1 MKFYSGPCWKF
12 RDNIQNLIL
21 SSIET
26 PNGAVRRSA
35 INCFPLLPFCGS
47 GGESGKR
54 HSENWLLLFK
64 RIIKSC
70 YYKIQCLVEGL
81 KDESHDNKIEK
92 TNNIE
97 LIEFKTTP
105 VNNGNLLDYLTLLS
119 QQVENLI
126 LIIQVFLSDKTP
138 FKVEIPIAYVI
149 QLFSYVSDILDVKVQ
164 YSHINK
170 EDIYSLYIPLIQ
182 AMCSCLSVCIFQFTT
197 LLIPYHD
204 VIMGM
209 LVKYLSFDDLA
220 MTCSYKLISDVLST
234 WRGMSRDTYYIEK
247 FIYFILE
254 EIDISKLQ
262 STGKISNIEE
272 NKNKNTKKQGNA
284 VIRLSAENEIHISTR
299 KKQKMYDGL
308 QLLKT
313 IIEICGVNL
322 PVLLLNQSISK
333 VIFLLASIYG
343 ETNNIGAKLS
353 LNICKILFEISF
365 ELMNLHKLGFPS
377 VISIFLKFF
386 VIGSEDDREVIASYC
401 RDCLLKSDV
410 MLHPVNPVFQSSK
423 DISTRVDGLDYSQVF
438 I

>member
-35 INCFPLLPFCGS
+35 INCFPLLSFCGS

-138 FKVEIPIAYVI
+138 FKVEIPVAHVI
-149 QLFSYVSDILDVKVQ
+149 QLFSYASDILDVKVQ

-272 NKNKNTKKQGNA
+272 NNNKNTKKQGSA
-284 VIRLSAENEIHISTR
+284 VIRLSPENEIHISTR
-299 KKQKMYDGL
+299 KEQKMYDGL

-343 ETNNIGAKLS
+343 ETNNTGAKFS

-423 DISTRVDGLDYSQVF
+423 DISTRVNGLDYSQVF

>member
-1 MKFYSGPCWKF
+1 MKFYPGPCWKF
-12 RDNIQNLIL
+12 RDSIQNLIL
-21 SSIET
+21 TSIET
-26 PNGAVRRSA
+26 PNGALRRSA
-35 INCFPLLPFCGS
+35 INCFPLLSFCGS

-64 RIIKSC
+64 RIIKTC

-92 TNNIE
+92 ANNIE

-105 VNNGNLLDYLTLLS
+105 VNNGNLLDYLTVLS
-119 QQVENLI
+119 QQVENLMF
-126 LIIQVFLSDKTP
+126 IIQVFISDKTP
-138 FKVEIPIAYVI
+138 FKVEIPIPYVI
-149 QLFSYVSDILDVKVQ
+149 QLFSYASDILDVKVQ

-170 EDIYSLYIPLIQ
+170 DDIYSLYIPLIK
-182 AMCSCLSVCIFQFTT
+182 AMCSCLSVCIYQFTT

-209 LVKYLSFDDLA
+209 LVKYLYFDDLA
-220 MTCSYKLISDVLST
+220 MTCSYKLISDVLSV
-234 WRGMSRDTYYIEK
+234 WRIMSRDTYYIEK
-247 FIYFILE
+247 FIYFILN

-272 NKNKNTKKQGNA
+272 GNNKNTKKQGNA
-284 VIRLSAENEIHISTR
+284 VIRPESEIHISTR
-299 KKQKMYDGL
+299 KEQKIYDGL

-313 IIEICGVNL
+313 VIEICGVNL
-322 PVLLLNQSISK
+322 PVLLLNQTISK

-343 ETNNIGAKLS
+343 ETNNIGAKFN

-365 ELMNLHKLGFPS
+365 ELMNLHKFGFPS

-386 VIGSEDDREVIASYC
+386 VIGSEDDREMIASYC
-401 RDCLLKSDV
+401 RDCLSKSDV

-423 DISTRVDGLDYSQVF
+423 DISTCVNEFDYSQVF
-438 I
+438 M

>member
-35 INCFPLLPFCGS
+35 INCFPLLSFCGS

-138 FKVEIPIAYVI
+138 FKVEIPVAHVI
-149 QLFSYVSDILDVKVQ
+149 QLFSYASDILDVKVQ

-272 NKNKNTKKQGNA
+272 NNNKNTKKQGSA
-284 VIRLSAENEIHISTR
+284 VIRLSPENEIHISTR
-299 KKQKMYDGL
+299 KEQKMYDGL

-343 ETNNIGAKLS
+343 ETNNIGAKFS

-423 DISTRVDGLDYSQVF
+423 DISTRVNGLDYSQVF

>member
-35 INCFPLLPFCGS
+35 INCFPLLSFCGS

-54 HSENWLLLFK
+54 HSKNWLLLFK

-81 KDESHDNKIEK
+81 KDESRDNKIEK
-92 TNNIE
+92 TNDIE

-138 FKVEIPIAYVI
+138 FKVEIPVAYVI
-149 QLFSYVSDILDVKVQ
+149 QLFSYASDILDVKVQ

-272 NKNKNTKKQGNA
+272 NNNKNTKKQGSA
-284 VIRLSAENEIHISTR
+284 VIRLSPENEIHISTR
-299 KKQKMYDGL
+299 KEQKMYDGL

-322 PVLLLNQSISK
+322 PILLLNQSISK

-343 ETNNIGAKLS
+343 ETNNTGAKFS

>member
-1 MKFYSGPCWKF
+1 MKFYPGPCWKF
-12 RDNIQNLIL
+12 RDSIQNLIL

-26 PNGAVRRSA
+26 PNESIRRSA
-35 INCFPLLPFCGS
+35 INCFPLLSFCGS

-64 RIIKSC
+64 RITKTC
-70 YYKIQCLVEGL
+70 YYKIQCLLEGL
-81 KDESHDNKIEK
+81 KDESHNDKKEK

-119 QQVENLI
+119 HQVENLI
-126 LIIQVFLSDKTP
+126 LIIQVFISDKTP
-138 FKVEIPIAYVI
+138 FKVEVPIPYVI
-149 QLFSYVSDILDVKVQ
+149 QLFCYASDILDVKVQ

-170 EDIYSLYIPLIQ
+170 DDIHLLYIPLIQ

-209 LVKYLSFDDLA
+209 LVKYIYIDNLA
-220 MTCSYKLISDVLST
+220 KTCSYKLISDVLTT
-234 WRGMSRDTYYIEK
+234 WRGMIRNTYYIEK
-247 FIYFILE
+247 FICFILE

-272 NKNKNTKKQGNA
+272 TNNKNTKKQGSA
-284 VIRLSAENEIHISTR
+284 VIRSSPESEFHISTR
-299 KKQKMYDGL
+299 KEEKMYDGL

-322 PVLLLNQSISK
+322 PVLLLNQTISK
-333 VIFLLASIYG
+333 VMFLLASIYG
-343 ETNNIGAKLS
+343 ETNNIGAKFS

-365 ELMNLHKLGFPS
+365 ELMNLHKFGFPS

-401 RDCLLKSDV
+401 RNCLSKSDV
-410 MLHPVNPVFQSSK
+410 MLHPINPVFRSSK
-423 DISTRVDGLDYSQVF
+423 YISTRVNGFDDSQV
-438 I
+438 IL